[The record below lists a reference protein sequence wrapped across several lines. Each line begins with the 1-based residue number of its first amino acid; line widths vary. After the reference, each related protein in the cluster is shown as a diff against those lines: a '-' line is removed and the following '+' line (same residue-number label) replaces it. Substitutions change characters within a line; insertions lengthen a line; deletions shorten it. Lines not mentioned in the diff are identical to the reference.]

1 MANASPEK
9 RTAKE
14 EFFHRAKNLFESLDA
29 AHRPQIEEGDDELET
44 SVHSHSRMSR
54 VLITGLAIQGAQA
67 GCSVADV

>member
-1 MANASPEK
+1 MANSTLEK
-9 RTAKE
+9 GAAKA
-14 EFFHRAKNLFESLDA
+14 EFFHRGENPFESLDA